1 MSISNPSIENPCKK
15 WISFKGDKGNFVY
28 WDKEKEENIEIKLP
42 IFFIVLDELA
52 TITGFSKK
60 HDCGIYSNEVHR
72 TADELLRVKTF
83 SGGEEITGLYSDI
96 KDSIVAMGGKYT
108 KSVYALL
115 INPNKSTELVNFKFK
130 GASFSGWLEKKF
142 NVDRSAVG
150 IMSLKEDIN
159 GSIKYQIPVFQK
171 FKMTE
176 EYRERA
182 IAADVILQAYLEE
195 YFKTAP
201 QKSTETYLPESIA
214 AKAGMSNPLID
225 DNNFVPRGGFKDPE
239 GNQGSPGMASKDHYA
254 SFVPDEKEVPD
265 FPEPGNDEL
274 SDLPF

>member
-1 MSISNPSIENPCKK
+1 MSISNPKLENPCKK
-15 WISFKGDKGNFVY
+15 FIDFKGDKGAFVY
-28 WDKEKEENIEIKLP
+28 WDKEAEKQIEIKLP

-52 TITGFSKK
+52 TITGFNKK

-83 SGGEEITGLYSDI
+83 SGGEEIVGLYSDI
-96 KDSIVAMGGKYT
+96 KDSIIAMGGKYT

-115 INPNKSTELVNFKFK
+115 IKSDKSTEMVNFKFK

-150 IMSLKEDIN
+150 IMSLREDIN
-159 GSIKYQIPVFQK
+159 GNIKYQIPIFQK

-176 EYRERA
+176 DLRERA
-182 IAADVILQAYLEE
+182 IAADIVLQDYLEK
-195 YFKTAP
+195 YFENAP
-201 QKSTETYLPESIA
+201 QKTTETYIPDSIA
-214 AKAGMSNPLID
+214 AKAGMTNPLID
-225 DNNFVPRGGFKDPE
+225 NVPSGFKKADAALE
-239 GNQGSPGMASKDHYA
+239 SKDHYA

-265 FPEPGNDEL
+265 FPEPNNDEL